1 MALNA
6 GAVIAKFQADLSN
19 FKDGI
24 NNAKNAMGDLKSGFS
39 KSTDSIASDI
49 SSIETKAVIMGT
61 AVVGAL
67 ALIGRQAI
75 NSASDMEQARIA
87 FTTMFG
93 SAEKASK
100 LMKEISDFA
109 VKTPFELPQLV
120 EGAKRLSAYG
130 VSAEQMIPTLKTLG
144 DITAGVG
151 TDKLPQLILAFGQVK
166 AATKLTGAEL
176 RQFTEAGVPMLDEL
190 AKHFNETGKTIS
202 VGMGGATKKTKVD
215 VAELNDKL
223 AIASQRLKEAE
234 GNAKTKQSTLMSLRN
249 TVQNYQQKIASA
261 TGTVGKF
268 SGSMVKAKVTA
279 GDVKKMIEDGQV
291 TFEDVQASLT
301 QMTTKGGKFFDLMDA
316 QSKTFG
322 GVMSNIRDQIGRTL
336 RTMVGMDDAGN
347 IAENSIFAKVKQLAE
362 TFLAWLTANTPA
374 FTAFFQNLVKSIGD
388 FASSQPV
395 VDFFNGFIA
404 VLTVIANWVKDN
416 QELVLGF
423 IKGLAIA
430 LGALVIIGA
439 IIGLINLLFNPITWI
454 VLAITALYLA
464 WQTNFLGMR
473 DIVDAVVKFVMAFFE
488 GLKNYWAEWGGVIT
502 NFFTDFWNLVKGI
515 WQVATGLLMMILGVF
530 IGLFTGDWKKAGE
543 VIKNGAKQ
551 AWDGVVNIIS
561 GAFGLI
567 MDGVHAFFKQFTDKL
582 DELWNKAREVGGKI
596 KDALM
601 QMNPFHKNSPS
612 LVELVQKGTQ
622 IIQRTYEDLAD
633 NVGNLDLKSGI
644 MSATGGDLAS
654 MLANGAGQGGTTVNQ
669 NINMN
674 VKDRNDAEF
683 INGRLAFIYRNSNL

>member
-24 NNAKNAMGDLKSGFS
+24 ASAKNAMGDLKSGF
-39 KSTDSIASDI
+39 KNSTDSIASDI
-49 SSIETKAVIMGT
+49 KHIETTALVMGT

-67 ALIGRQAI
+67 AYIGKQAI
-75 NSASDMEQARIA
+75 DSASDMEQARIA

-130 VSAEQMIPTLKTLG
+130 VSAENMIPTLKTLG

-202 VGMGGATKKTKVD
+202 VGLGGSAKKSKVD
-215 VAELNDKL
+215 IGELNDKL

-347 IAENSIFAKVKQLAE
+347 IAENSIFAKVKQVAE
-362 TFLAWLTANTPA
+362 TFLNWLTANTPT
-374 FTAFFQNLVKSIGD
+374 FTAMFNNMI
-388 FASSQPV
+388 ASLGAFLTSQPV
-395 VDFFNGFIA
+395 VDFFNGLVTA
-404 VLTVIANWVKDN
+404 LTAIANWVKDH
-416 QELVLGF
+416 QELVIGF
-423 IKGLAIA
+423 LKGLAIA

-464 WQTNFLGMR
+464 WQNNFLGMQ
-473 DIVDAVVKFVMAFFE
+473 DYAKAWYEFVLAVFESLKKF
-488 GLKNYWAEWGGVIT
+488 WADWGGIITSFFKNLWDVIS
-502 NFFTDFWNLVKGI
+502 GI
-515 WQVATGLLMMILGVF
+515 WQLAMAIIQGILAVAIGLL
-530 IGLFTGDWKKAGE
+530 TGDWKKAGE
-543 VIKNGAKQ
+543 LFKTSAKN
-551 AWDGVVNIIS
+551 AWDAIVKIFS
-561 GAFGLI
+561 GAFGAI
-567 MDGVHAFFKQFTDKL
+567 MDGLNMFIKSFTDKL
-582 DELWNKAREVGGKI
+582 DGLFEKAREIGGKI
-596 KDALM
+596 KEALQ
-601 QMNPFHKNSPS
+601 QMNPFHKSSPS
-612 LVELVQKGTQ
+612 LVQYVQMGTEQ
-622 IIQRTYEDLAD
+622 IAKTYAGLAD
-633 NVGNLDLKSGI
+633 TLAGMDFRTSVAGI
-644 MSATGGDLAS
+644 TGAELGGQLA
-654 MLANGAGQGGTTVNQ
+654 GAGTSPQVNQ
-669 NINMN
+669 TINMN
-674 VKDRNDAEF
+674 VRDQNDAEF
-683 INGRLAFIYRNSNL
+683 INGRLAFLYRNSNL